1 MRCGRVISDPHGM
14 NTAGIRGTECTVAV
28 ANQVTR
34 CFVPRKGIGHLARN
48 PLGGRIVRHADAHQ
62 SPPGVT
68 KNDQAIE
75 QLKRDST
82 NHEQIDGRDP
92 SGMVA

>member
-1 MRCGRVISDPHGM
+1 M
-14 NTAGIRGTECTVAV
+14 
-28 ANQVTR
+28 TR
-34 CFVPRKGIGHLARN
+34 RFVPGKRVCYLTYD

-68 KNDQAIE
+68 KNDQALE

-82 NHEQIDGRDP
+82 NHEQIDRSYPG
-92 SGMVA
+92 GMVA